1 MRYTNQT
8 AGLLLLV
15 SVATATCGG
24 AGSSGGTTAEG
35 DPARR
40 HLLIVLDGLRPD
52 YVTPELMPNLH
63 ALGQRGVV
71 MTRHHAVYPT
81 VTRVNASSI
90 STGAYPDVHGLM
102 GNSIFFPDVDPG
114 RFLNTGDRA
123 NLLRV
128 EEATGRPLLTA
139 TTMGEVLA
147 AAGSG
152 SWWRVPGPPGPRIS

>member
-1 MRYTNQT
+1 MQSTNRT
-8 AGLLLLV
+8 VVGFLLLV
-15 SVATATCGG
+15 SVTTAACGG
-24 AGSSGGTTAEG
+24 VGSRGGTTDG
-35 DPARR
+35 VPAPR

-90 STGAYPDVHGLM
+90 STGAYPAVHGLM

-114 RFLNTGDRA
+114 RFLDTGDRA

-128 EEATGRPLLTA
+128 SFISSTS
-139 TTMGEVLA
+139 
-147 AAGSG
+147 SG
-152 SWWRVPGPPGPRIS
+152 GIYCPNK